1 MENFT
6 ERFNKKENRLVLME
20 GAQTRVSV
28 NNLIRNI
35 AILTPIAIPLADL
48 LAKVPEY
55 EENFNNLMDNLNENH
70 SEYLFDESI
79 LEHLKDMD
87 TNLGDYL
94 ISVSNLIEQYQ
105 PFNALGVNL
114 IATPMYSDVIC
125 YKLTNQLATKLIEKF
140 HLDLQTNNL
149 DAFNC
154 LTETLI
160 KLCKARYYTP
170 ERYKKQFNLD
180 LAVTD
185 PDFIDNYNEY
195 LENVVGN
202 TIPRLL
208 VQQYVIIEPIG
219 SDELLSALRTKLPE
233 VGDLLNVDNMTPE
246 MLINL
251 IEKIKIKTKEIYDQL
266 KKNDSNETAESFRN
280 RVMDVFTHD
289 INEFT
294 NKNSIQLDPTSQ
306 GRVLFN
312 SLQLPEVMFH
322 ALLFASQDLYLDLT
336 LDECRDDDIFSYI
349 ETALQEVSADIQDE
363 NADLFTL
370 DDMFIYKYLSA
381 FHLVFNAD
389 FSIVSNMMNQQLQL
403 AYQNTLNI
411 LNGVTP
417 DEARKAAQERMM
429 QMQQQAEQGGN
440 N

>member
-1 MENFT
+1 MEKFA
-6 ERFNKKENRLVLME
+6 ERFNVKENRLVLME

-35 AILTPIAIPLADL
+35 AILTPIAIPLQDL
-48 LAKVPEY
+48 LDKIPTY

-70 SEYLFDESI
+70 SEYLFDSSI

-94 ISVSNLIEQYQ
+94 ITVSNLIEQYQ

-114 IATPMYSDVIC
+114 IANPMYSDVIC

-154 LTETLI
+154 LSETLV

-185 PDFIDNYNEY
+185 PDFLDNYEEY
-195 LENVVGN
+195 LENVVGS

-219 SDELLSALRTKLPE
+219 ADVLITAIKTKIPE
-233 VGDLLNVDNMTPE
+233 VADMLNVENMTPE
-246 MLINL
+246 MLIQL
-251 IEKIKIKTKEIYDQL
+251 LEKIKIKSQDVYNQL
-266 KKNDSNETAESFRN
+266 KAESPENAESFRA
-280 RVMDVFTHD
+280 RVVDVFTND
-289 INEFT
+289 VNEFT
-294 NKNSIQLDPTSQ
+294 NKNSIQDDPTKQ

-312 SLQLPEVMFH
+312 SLQLPEVIFH
-322 ALLFASQDLYLDLT
+322 AILFASQDLYLDLT
-336 LDECRDDDIFSYI
+336 LDECRDDEIFSYI
-349 ETALQEVSADIQDE
+349 ETILQEVSADIQDE
-363 NADLFTL
+363 NTDLFTL

-411 LNGVTP
+411 LNGITP
-417 DEARKAAQERMM
+417 EEARQAAQERMM

-440 N
+440 Q